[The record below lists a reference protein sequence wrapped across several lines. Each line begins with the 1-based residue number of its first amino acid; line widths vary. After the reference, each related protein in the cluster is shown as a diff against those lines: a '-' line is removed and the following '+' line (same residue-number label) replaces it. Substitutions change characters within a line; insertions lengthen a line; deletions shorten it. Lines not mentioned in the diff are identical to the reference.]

1 MLVPG
6 SLTDVGWMI
15 FPGPVLAAFLTWCV
29 LKQIGREREVACN
42 DIRLICACIPID
54 LYTGVVM

>member
-1 MLVPG
+1 MFVPD
-6 SLTDVGWMI
+6 SLTDVVWMT
-15 FPGPVLAAFLTWCV
+15 FHDPVLPVFLTWCV

-42 DIRLICACIPID
+42 DIRLICAYIPID